1 MKLTRR
7 RFLASS
13 SGGLIASTAALT
25 WSLPHRVLGANER
38 VNIGLIGA
46 GGRGTHV
53 AGGFAPRSDAT
64 IAAVCDLN
72 AGRLAAR
79 STYLATLQGGRMPM
93 GVAEMRRVL
102 DSRDVDAVIIA
113 TPDHWHSPAT
123 ILACQAEKDVYVE
136 KPPSHNIWEG
146 RKMVQAAAKY
156 KCVVQV
162 GTQNRSSSYC
172 KSARDYV
179 ASGKLGDIHLVKV
192 FNLKAGGPFRL
203 GPDGDPP
210 ANFDWNTWLGPA
222 RQRPYNSTIF
232 NGGWHQFWDYSG
244 GDFADDGIH
253 QTDLAMFILGDPP
266 MPTAVAASGG
276 RLHHRDDAETPDMQ
290 VVSYDFKGFVMTF
303 ELTQY
308 PPYMDKIAGD
318 IRAGDGFPYWPQC
331 ATRIE
336 FYGSKGLMY
345 VGRHGGGWQVFG
357 RAKQQSRQGEIIA
370 QESGRPGDGP
380 HQQNFID
387 CVKSRKAANADPS
400 LVHRSTS
407 LVHMGNIALRVGN
420 QKLRFDADTE
430 RFDHE
435 AANRLVKRE
444 YRKGFEVPEDI

>member
-7 RFLASS
+7 RFLASA

-25 WSLPHRVLGANER
+25 WSLPRRVLGANEC
-38 VNIGLIGA
+38 VNIALVGA

-53 AGGFAPRSDAT
+53 ASGFAARRDAT

-72 AGRLAAR
+72 ADRLSAR
-79 STYLATLQGGRMPM
+79 SKYLATLQQDRVPT
-93 GVAEMRRVL
+93 GVNEMRRVL

-123 ILACQAEKDVYVE
+123 IMACQAEKDVYVE

-146 RKMVQAAAKY
+146 RKMVEAAAKY
-156 KCVVQV
+156 KRIVQV

-172 KSARDYV
+172 HKAREYV
-179 ASGKLGDIHLVKV
+179 ASGKLGEIHLVKV
-192 FNLKAGGPFRL
+192 FNLKAGGPYRL
-203 GPDGDPP
+203 GPDGKPP
-210 ANFDWNTWLGPA
+210 ANFDWLQWLGPA
-222 RQRPYNSTIF
+222 KERPYNSSIF

-266 MPTAVAASGG
+266 MPGAVAATGG
-276 RLHHRDDAETPDMQ
+276 RLHHKDDAETPDTQ
-290 VVSYDFKGFVMTF
+290 VVTYDFKGFVMTF

-318 IRAGDGFPYWPQC
+318 IRGGDGYPYWPQC

-336 FYGSKGLMY
+336 IYGSKGLMY

-357 RAKQQSRQGEIIA
+357 RAKQPSRPGEMIA
-370 QESGRPGDGP
+370 QEPGRPGDGP

-387 CVKSRKAANADPS
+387 CIKSRKAAHGDPA
-400 LVHRSTS
+400 LIHRSTT

-420 QKLRFDADTE
+420 QKLRFDSDAE
-430 RFDHE
+430 RFDND
-435 AANRLVKRE
+435 AANKLVKRE
-444 YRKGFEVPEDI
+444 YRKGFEVPAEV